1 MTRKAHPSDVFSAI
15 AEPRR
20 REVIAVL
27 ADGEEHSVN
36 LIVLRMKMAQ
46 PAVSKHLGALRKA
59 GVVTVVKRGQ
69 HRMYRL
75 NAEGL
80 KPVHEWV
87 KVFEHYWTH
96 QVDQIKQRAER
107 KALERMI
114 RADDGPNQEPGIK
127 TKEE

>member
-1 MTRKAHPSDVFSAI
+1 MTRVAHPEDVFSAI

-27 ADGEEHSVN
+27 SDGQEYAVN
-36 LIVLRMKMAQ
+36 DIVVRMKIAQ

-59 GVVTVVKRGQ
+59 GVVTMVKRGQ
-69 HRMYRL
+69 HRIYRL

-80 KPVHEWV
+80 KPVHDWV
-87 KVFEHYWTH
+87 KVFERYWTH

-114 RADDGPNQEPGIK
+114 RLDDDSNPK
-127 TKEE
+127 KEE

>member
-1 MTRKAHPSDVFSAI
+1 MTRTAHPTDVFSAI

-27 ADGEEHSVN
+27 SDGQEHPVN
-36 LIVLRMKMAQ
+36 AIVIRMQIAQ

-59 GVVTVVKRGQ
+59 GVVTMVKRGQ

-75 NAEGL
+75 NAESL
-80 KPVHEWV
+80 KPVHDWV
-87 KVFEHYWTH
+87 KVFERYWTH

-107 KALERMI
+107 KALEQLI
-114 RADDGPNQEPGIK
+114 RLDGPNSK
-127 TKEE
+127 KEE

>member
-1 MTRKAHPSDVFSAI
+1 MTRRAQPADVFSAI

-20 REVIAVL
+20 REVIAML
-27 ADGEEHSVN
+27 SDGRDYAVN
-36 LIVLRMKMAQ
+36 EIVLRMKMAQ
-46 PAVSKHLGALRKA
+46 PAVSKHLGALRKV

-75 NAEGL
+75 DAKGL
-80 KPVHEWV
+80 KPVHDWV
-87 KVFEHYWTH
+87 KVFERYWTH

-114 RADDGPNQEPGIK
+114 RLDDDSNQ
-127 TKEE
+127 KEE